1 MTTKGFRSADT
12 VETYETST
20 DFVKAAASHTV
31 TPEAAKPPPAPPK
44 PKAEPKPWETAN
56 PRVKIVFS
64 VRMNEPLHAKLAYV
78 AERLPG
84 TSMHAIMLQAA
95 NEKLDALIRELDK

>member
-1 MTTKGFRSADT
+1 MSTKGFRN
-12 VETYETST
+12 VEPTYETPT
-20 DFVKAAASHTV
+20 DFVQGAASHTV
-31 TPEAAKPPPAPPK
+31 VTEPPKTPPAQTK
-44 PKAEPKPWETAN
+44 RKAGPKPWELAN

-64 VRMNEPLHAKLAYV
+64 VRMDEPLHAKLAYV

-84 TSMHAIMLQAA
+84 TSMHSIMLQAA

>member
-1 MTTKGFRSADT
+1 MALSTKGFRGDPQA
-12 VETYETST
+12 EPLPEAARE
-20 DFVKAAASHTV
+20 FVQAAASHTI
-31 TPEAAKPPPAPPK
+31 APPPAPAPK
-44 PKAEPKPWETAN
+44 RAEPKPWDLAN

-95 NEKLDALIRELDK
+95 SEKLDALIQELDGKG